1 MIVVVGSRHD
11 SVSTGL
17 VASWTRAALCSAED
31 FISPGWVWRH
41 GQSASR
47 TWIVNT
53 KQVRDEDITGV
64 FVRRTTIYA
73 EELATIH
80 PADRAFLTS
89 EVHAFLTFILATTSA
104 RVVNP
109 VIDGAFGEEAL
120 RPERWTALASEVGI
134 SVRPFRVTSEP
145 RRRTRYRT
153 YEVEVVGD
161 EAFGDAPARVLEGA
175 RRLAREMG
183 LAWGAFL
190 FDARYRLITISGARR
205 PSDAAADALASL
217 LKAGRS

>member
-11 SVSTGL
+11 SVAANL
-17 VASWTRAALCSAED
+17 VASWPDAALCSAED
-31 FISPGWVWRH
+31 FVHQGWVWRH
-41 GQSASR
+41 GQPASR

-53 KQVRDEDITGV
+53 RPVRDEDVTGV
-64 FVRRTTIYA
+64 FIRRPTIYA
-73 EELATIH
+73 EELATTH
-80 PADRAFLTS
+80 PADRAFLAS
-89 EVHAFLTFILATTSA
+89 EVHAFLTFVLATTSA

-120 RPERWTALASEVGI
+120 RPERWTAAASALGI
-134 SVRPFRVTSEP
+134 NVRPLRVTSRQ

-161 EAFGDAPARVLEGA
+161 KVFGDAPARVLEGA
-175 RRLAREMG
+175 RRLASALG
-183 LAWGAFL
+183 LAWGVFL

-205 PSDAAADALASL
+205 PSDAAAAALASL
-217 LKAGRS
+217 LTTGRS